1 MLVKLAAALLF
12 FSVQVV
18 GSDNIDIYD
27 SLPEKPAI
35 QKGRLSLQNTGR
47 RCVPVCYKYVDCRL
61 VQATFVRTRVSEA
74 GEEQPR
80 DSSIPEFFKHQRS
93 PIRNPISPCR
103 QNPNVLVNY

>member
-12 FSVQVV
+12 FSVLEQVV

-61 VQATFVRTRVSEA
+61 VQAVAHTADVCPYTCF
-74 GEEQPR
+74 
-80 DSSIPEFFKHQRS
+80 
-93 PIRNPISPCR
+93 
-103 QNPNVLVNY
+103 